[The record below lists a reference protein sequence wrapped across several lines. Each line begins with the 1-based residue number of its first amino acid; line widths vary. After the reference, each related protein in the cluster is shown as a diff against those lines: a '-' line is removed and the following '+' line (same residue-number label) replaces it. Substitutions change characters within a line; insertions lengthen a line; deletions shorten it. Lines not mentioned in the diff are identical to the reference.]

1 MIRLCTR
8 ACVVMFC
15 LIAAVS
21 AYAGDFKG
29 FYVGGNVGG
38 VSGSNVNAFTTTVFS
53 PTGYF
58 ATVSV
63 PEVAT
68 AGAQTLSPSGFT
80 GGGQVGVNLQHHAFV
95 FGVETDFGSMNA
107 SAKKST
113 GGIYSCC
120 PPPNNT
126 FTVTQFVGTSWLFTL
141 RPRIGFTG
149 GPVMVYGTGGLAVT
163 NYEYTALF
171 TDTFATAEENGGKTS
186 NQTGWVAGV
195 GAEFKLNHHWSLK
208 GEYLRAH
215 FGGASTTT
223 STNLTAFT
231 PPVPFPSNVFTHQ
244 VGDLGGMNIYRF
256 GFNYR
261 FGL

>member
-8 ACVVMFC
+8 ACVVIFC
-15 LIAAVS
+15 LVAALS
-21 AYAGDFKG
+21 AYADDFKG

-38 VSGSNVNAFTTTVFS
+38 VSGNTINASTTTVFS

-58 ATVSV
+58 AATSV
-63 PEVAT
+63 PAIAT
-68 AGAQTLSPSGFT
+68 AGAQKLSPSGFT
-80 GGGQVGVNLQHHAFV
+80 GGGQAGFNLQRNAFV

-107 SAKKST
+107 SDKKST
-113 GGIYSCC
+113 TATYPCC
-120 PPPNNT
+120 APT
-126 FTVTQFVGTSWLFTL
+126 AFTVTQFAGTSWLFTV

-171 TDTFATAEENGGKTS
+171 TDTFASAGEFGRKTS
-186 NQTGWVAGV
+186 NQTGWTAGA
-195 GAEFKLNHHWSLK
+195 GAEFRMNHHWSLK
-208 GEYLRAH
+208 GEYLRAS
-215 FGGASTTT
+215 FGGATTIT
-223 STNLTAFT
+223 STNLKAFT
-231 PPVPFPSNVFTHQ
+231 PPIAFPTNVFTHQ
-244 VGDLGGMNIYRF
+244 VGDLGGMNIFRF